1 MGEGGE
7 LTPLNVKAVM
17 VRAAVGMSP
26 ARTGQDAGPVG
37 GGELGVNMEVTV
49 CWECVCG
56 ENGVRDSGWREGG
69 RGEEFEQSLCTRH
82 FSKCFTCRREVLF

>member
-26 ARTGQDAGPVG
+26 ARTQGRLEVG
-37 GGELGVNMEVTV
+37 S
-49 CWECVCG
+49 WE
-56 ENGVRDSGWREGG
+56 S
-69 RGEEFEQSLCTRH
+69 T
-82 FSKCFTCRREVLF
+82 